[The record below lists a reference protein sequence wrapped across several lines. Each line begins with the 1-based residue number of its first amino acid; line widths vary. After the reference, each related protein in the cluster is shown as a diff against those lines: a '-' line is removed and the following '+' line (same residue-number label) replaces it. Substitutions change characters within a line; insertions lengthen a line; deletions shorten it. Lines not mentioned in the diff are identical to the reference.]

1 MLFFRVCNY
10 AAKLRI
16 KSKTTKNNV
25 ISPAGASLQLV
36 PNSEFTI
43 LSPSYLSHS
52 FYLSHL
58 SHLSHPFSQFK
69 IQNSKFSPC
78 PTIAGAAR
86 PPSPLSLL
94 IPPTNPI
101 LPTRLTS
108 PTCPTRP
115 TIHNSK
121 FIIPLALFRALYRL
135 KKRLSL

>member
-25 ISPAGASLQLV
+25 ISSAGASLQLV
-36 PNSEFTI
+36 PNSQFKIPFAART
-43 LSPSYLSHS
+43 LT
-52 FYLSHL
+52 
-58 SHLSHPFSQFK
+58 HPITPQFK

-94 IPPTNPI
+94 IPPI
-101 LPTRLTS
+101 CLTLVS
-108 PTCPTRP
+108 C
-115 TIHNSK
+115 
-121 FIIPLALFRALYRL
+121 
-135 KKRLSL
+135 

>member
-52 FYLSHL
+52 SYL

-78 PTIAGAAR
+78 PTIAPTYPAPCIRWLWLALS
-86 PPSPLSLL
+86 PASPVPQSPVQLAPQSSQLSQPSQPSQSSQKKLTLF
-94 IPPTNPI
+94 IKY
-101 LPTRLTS
+101 LP
-108 PTCPTRP
+108 
-115 TIHNSK
+115 
-121 FIIPLALFRALYRL
+121 IIP
-135 KKRLSL
+135 

>member
-1 MLFFRVCNY
+1 MYFVVIYLLFILSFLIVSHRSISILN
-10 AAKLRI
+10 
-16 KSKTTKNNV
+16 
-25 ISPAGASLQLV
+25 SPAGASLQLV

-52 FYLSHL
+52 SYLSHL

-69 IQNSKFSPC
+69 IQNSKFSPS

-86 PPSPLSLL
+86 TPSPPSLL

-108 PTCPTRP
+108 PTRLTRLTCPK
-115 TIHNSK
+115 IQNS
-121 FIIPLALFRALYRL
+121 
-135 KKRLSL
+135 